1 MINTTQY
8 YSPAIR
14 EKKFDPI
21 WKIKK
26 GYWTNFKTFSGE
38 TSVHIVI
45 VNGDLYS
52 LKLLIGRCG
61 ADVNARAQGRF
72 FMPEDCKDK
81 MKQVTD
87 YEGKCH
93 RITSFQISH
102 STSSTHLK
110 RLQNSRRKGN
120 CASSRMVTLHSIPGI
135 IQEITPNF
143 S

>member
-1 MINTTQY
+1 MVKYNTILQTHHQRKMVW
-8 YSPAIR
+8 SFNA
-14 EKKFDPI
+14 
-21 WKIKK
+21 
-26 GYWTNFKTFSGE
+26 FSGE

-45 VNGDLYS
+45 VNGDLHS

-93 RITSFQISH
+93 IFTSFQILH
-102 STSSTHLK
+102 STSSTH
-110 RLQNSRRKGN
+110 
-120 CASSRMVTLHSIPGI
+120 I
-135 IQEITPNF
+135 
-143 S
+143 

>member
-1 MINTTQY
+1 M
-8 YSPAIR
+8 
-14 EKKFDPI
+14 
-21 WKIKK
+21 KK

-72 FMPEDCKDK
+72 FMPEDYKDK

-93 RITSFQISH
+93 RVTSFPMLP
-102 STSSTHLK
+102 STSSTPI
-110 RLQNSRRKGN
+110 SRRN
-120 CASSRMVTLHSIPGI
+120 
-135 IQEITPNF
+135 
-143 S
+143 